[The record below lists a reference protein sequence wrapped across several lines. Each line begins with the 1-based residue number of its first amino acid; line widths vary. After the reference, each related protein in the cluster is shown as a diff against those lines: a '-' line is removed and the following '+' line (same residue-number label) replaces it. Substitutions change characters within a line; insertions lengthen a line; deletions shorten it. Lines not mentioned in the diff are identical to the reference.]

1 MKIFTVWALVVIL
14 TTSWVPDSL
23 GQEPLTYQAKYS
35 ARAVGMSATA
45 ERKLESMDNSR
56 YLLTQSMTV
65 RVLGATLGQ
74 ILETSQFTHRDGNLL
89 PEMYRYL
96 QTGISKREEEVAF
109 DWNQHVAVS
118 SDKDNQWQLAITPGI
133 LDKLSFQL
141 HLRETLAN
149 EEVREM
155 EIRMVDASEIE
166 THLYRVTG
174 AEAVETGLGVL
185 DCIKVERIREPG
197 SARRTTFWLA
207 RDWDLLLVKFEQT
220 SGSGS
225 ETSLLLEEAVIAGQ
239 VVIPSP

>member
-1 MKIFTVWALVVIL
+1 MKIFTVCALVVIL
-14 TTSWVPDSL
+14 TTSWVPASY

-45 ERKLESMDNSR
+45 ERKLESMGNTR

-74 ILETSQFTHRDGNLL
+74 ILETSQFTHREGNLL

-109 DWNQHVAVS
+109 DWNQYVAVS
-118 SDKDNQWQLAITPGI
+118 SDKDDQWQLAITPGI
-133 LDKLSFQL
+133 LDKLNFQL
-141 HLRETLAN
+141 HLRETLTN

-155 EIRMVDASEIE
+155 EIRMVDTSEIE
-166 THLYRVTG
+166 NHLYRVTG

-197 SARRTTFWLA
+197 SERRTTFWLA
-207 RDWDLLLVKFEQT
+207 RDWDMLLVKFEQT

-225 ETSLLLEEAVIAGQ
+225 ETSLLLEEAVVDGQ